1 MEVKISSKMKE
12 EILDFLKDFGYK
24 SEKEFIEDA
33 ILHRI
38 LELKKFDFLMRTEK
52 IKKAM
57 RKKGI
62 TEKEILRDFERFRH
76 SIK

>member
-1 MEVKISSKMKE
+1 MEVKISSKMKK

-38 LELKKFDFLMRTEK
+38 LELKKLDFLMRTEK

-62 TEKEILRDFERFRH
+62 TEKEILRDFERFHH

>member
-1 MEVKISSKMKE
+1 MEVKISSKMKR

-38 LELKKFDFLMRTEK
+38 LELKKLDFLIRTEK

-62 TEKEILRDFERFRH
+62 TEEEILRDFERFRH

>member
-1 MEVKISSKMKE
+1 MEVKVPSKMKK

-24 SEKEFIEDA
+24 SEKEFVEDA
-33 ILHRI
+33 ILRRI
-38 LELKKFDFLMRTEK
+38 LELKKLDFLMRSEK
-52 IKKAM
+52 IKTAM

>member
-38 LELKKFDFLMRTEK
+38 LELKKIDFLMKSEK
-52 IKKAM
+52 IKTAM

>member
-1 MEVKISSKMKE
+1 MKK

-24 SEKEFIEDA
+24 SEKEFIKDA

-62 TEKEILRDFERFRH
+62 TEKEILRDFERFRRTVE
-76 SIK
+76 

>member
-1 MEVKISSKMKE
+1 MEEKLSSKMKE

-38 LELKKFDFLMRTEK
+38 LELKKLDFLMKSEK
-52 IKKAM
+52 IKTAM
-57 RKKGI
+57 RKKVI

>member
-1 MEVKISSKMKE
+1 MEMKIPSKMKK
-12 EILDFLKDFGYK
+12 EILDFLRDFGYK
-24 SEKEFIEDA
+24 NEKEFIEDA

-38 LELKKFDFLMRTEK
+38 LELKKFDFLMKTEK

-62 TEKEILRDFERFRH
+62 TEKEILRDFERSRRT
-76 SIK
+76 IK

>member
-1 MEVKISSKMKE
+1 MEVKISSKMKK

-24 SEKEFIEDA
+24 SEKEFIKDA

-38 LELKKFDFLMRTEK
+38 LELKKLDFLMRTEK
-52 IKKAM
+52 IKTAM

-76 SIK
+76 SVK

>member
-1 MEVKISSKMKE
+1 MEMKISSKMKK

-38 LELKKFDFLMRTEK
+38 LELKKLDFLVRTEK
-52 IKKAM
+52 VKKAM

-62 TEKEILRDFERFRH
+62 TEKEILRDFERFHH

>member
-1 MEVKISSKMKE
+1 MEVKVSSKMKK
-12 EILDFLKDFGYK
+12 EILDFGYE

-62 TEKEILRDFERFRH
+62 TEKEILKDFERFRH